1 MGLILLVTRALST
14 AMLSSS
20 FDLEDLLV
28 KTSGCGYIIDTAS
41 PEYLN
46 SSQEP
51 KNTYVSNFYFFK
63 VIFRHKIQS
72 LGRVSRKKAM
82 VLPLFIFIDMR

>member
-20 FDLEDLLV
+20 FALENLLV

-46 SSQEP
+46 SSQEA
-51 KNTYVSNFYFFK
+51 KNTCVSNFYSLVCVFSDLHSLLGK
-63 VIFRHKIQS
+63 VI
-72 LGRVSRKKAM
+72 
-82 VLPLFIFIDMR
+82 LFIFIDMK